1 MGPGSSGSARPASFF
16 SSLTDGLTFHPH
28 SRPSSVLSLSLVP
41 NLRTF
46 ELAAIILETFSHPP
60 PPARFPQSTSSEQ
73 PCRPCEP
80 EYPPLYLLLLSVFV
94 SLAWEDG
101 QLV

>member
-28 SRPSSVLSLSLVP
+28 SRPNSVLSLSLVP

-60 PPARFPQSTSSEQ
+60 PPPVSHKAPPQSSHAG
-73 PCRPCEP
+73 R
-80 EYPPLYLLLLSVFV
+80 V
-94 SLAWEDG
+94 SLSTHHCICYCY
-101 QLV
+101 LCL